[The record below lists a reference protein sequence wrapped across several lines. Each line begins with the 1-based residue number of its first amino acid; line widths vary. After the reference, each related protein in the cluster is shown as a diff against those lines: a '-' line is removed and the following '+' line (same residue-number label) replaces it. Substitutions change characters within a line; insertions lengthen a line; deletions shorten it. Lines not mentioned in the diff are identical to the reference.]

1 MRTKGF
7 TLIELLVVV
16 TIIGILSALAIP
28 NYKKVVARARYAE
41 LQQLVE
47 QLNDAEEAY
56 SMEYQRCATT
66 FTQLKDFKIAGWEI
80 DGANPRYLKKK
91 GGGMELSLASL
102 DENCGGPNGRA
113 FTGTIRGQ
121 DGKRSNSYVI
131 YAPHQGWRESVR
143 ECRAHVPAS
152 EQYNARDIRNHVCDS
167 AGGILCAYDEHVGNQ
182 FVMEPAITALK
193 DGGSTTSVVYNV
205 CNRNGLKLSTDTAL
219 DIATAYYKGSTIFQS
234 YVAAQ
239 D

>member
-80 DGANPRYLKKK
+80 DGKNPRYLKKK

-113 FTGTIRGQ
+113 FLGTMRDQNGA
-121 DGKRSNSYVI
+121 RLNSYVI

-143 ECRAHVPAS
+143 ECRAHVPS
-152 EQYNARDIRNHVCDS
+152 DEKNNPRDIRNHVCDS
-167 AGGILCAYDEHVGNQ
+167 VGGILCAYDGDLGNQ

-193 DGGSTTSVVYNV
+193 DGGSTKSVVYNV
-205 CNRNGLKLSTDTAL
+205 CNRNGLKLNPSTAI
-219 DIATAYYKGSTIFQS
+219 DIAQNYYKGKTVFQS